1 MVWEKNHENVSSSI
15 MIPLDHKGIFYSGEK
30 ESHLKWQFFPIYL
43 PIANC
48 YDFHKFK
55 ISKTSTITPA
65 ISLEFFPTTWIL
77 IYLSFPIASK
87 KWECKKKSLHGNIRC
102 YCKVLC
108 YSHMYVVHTT
118 CHSGWKK

>member
-1 MVWEKNHENVSSSI
+1 
-15 MIPLDHKGIFYSGEK
+15 MIPLDHKGIFLFWRKRISFEVAI
-30 ESHLKWQFFPIYL
+30 FPIYL

-77 IYLSFPIASK
+77 IYLFFPIAFK
-87 KWECKKKSLHGNIRC
+87 KWEFSFSRI
-102 YCKVLC
+102 
-108 YSHMYVVHTT
+108 
-118 CHSGWKK
+118 